1 MVMAKGL
8 GLVICLAES
17 ACSRPLY
24 FVMENMVQSFHM
36 LKLNRISE
44 HVQLSV
50 FEVEKQR

>member
-1 MVMAKGL
+1 
-8 GLVICLAES
+8 
-17 ACSRPLY
+17 LY